1 MSRVALVVLFLALV
15 VGAFL
20 RFDNLGAFE
29 MSADEGATWA
39 AADAPSIRQVIAI
52 QQTHNAGKLPLHDL
66 LLHEWIAVFG
76 DGLVAMRSLSALCG
90 LATIAMMFPLTRE
103 IFRIRE
109 ADADTALTQRDI
121 DLIAALAAFIC
132 AISLVTIKYERE
144 LRMYGLLLAL
154 ATAHLWAFLRTLRR
168 QTLGDYIILAL
179 LTSAVVAVN
188 MVTTSMLA
196 VEGIW
201 LMLIMFDSRIDYRN
215 RIKSVVTAGIA
226 IVAGIAILTPTLY
239 VPFVIGRQLVASGK
253 MEWLVLPAWWEPA
266 AFFNKAV
273 GSVGFPVLFALAGWG
288 VWSAWR
294 RARGAVEFTLIVMWA
309 PPILLVLGS
318 YLWRPIYLER
328 YALYSF
334 PAFFVLI
341 ALGIWELRNNSLR
354 LVALIAVVTLSFGHI
369 HSYFKKTHD
378 IDWQEAARV
387 AQASLRPDETVA
399 VTPSYAVEV
408 VRYYFDPIVRA
419 YAVGSEYATDKSA
432 IAILAE
438 QRINA
443 TTAAQVRKE
452 YPRVLARDHGVVV
465 LSR

>member
-20 RFDNLGAFE
+20 RFDNLGALE

-39 AADAPSIRQVIAI
+39 AADAPSIREVIAI

-90 LATIAMMFPLTRE
+90 LVTIALMFPLTRE
-103 IFRIRE
+103 IFCIRE
-109 ADADTALTQRDI
+109 VDADIAFTQRDI

-154 ATAHLWAFLRTLRR
+154 ATAHLWAFLRALRR
-168 QTLGDYIILAL
+168 QTLGDYIVLAL
-179 LTSAVVAVN
+179 LTSALVAVN

-201 LMLIMFDSRIDYRN
+201 LMLILLQRQLDYHN
-215 RIKSVVTAGIA
+215 RMKMVLTVGIA
-226 IVAGIAILTPTLY
+226 IVAGIAILAPTLY
-239 VPFVIGRQLVASGK
+239 VPFLIGRKLVASGK
-253 MEWLVLPAWWEPA
+253 MEWLVLPTWWEPA

-273 GSVGFPVLFALAGWG
+273 GTVGFPVLFALAGWG

-294 RARGAVEFTLIVMWA
+294 SARGAVEFILIVMWA
-309 PPILLVLGS
+309 PPILLVIGS
-318 YLWRPIYLER
+318 YLWRPVYLER

-334 PAFFVLI
+334 PGFFILI

-354 LVALIAVVTLSFGHI
+354 FVALVAVVTLALGHI

-378 IDWQEAARV
+378 IDWQQAARV
-387 AQASLRPDETVA
+387 AQASLRPDENVA

-408 VRYYFDPIVRA
+408 VRYYFDPIVRDN
-419 YAVGSEYATDKSA
+419 AVGSEYATDKSA

-443 TTAAQVRKE
+443 TTAAQVRRE
-452 YPRVLARDHGVVV
+452 YPRVLARERGVVV